1 MDAETGAG
9 VAARKNA
16 DLPVRIVSALVMIA
30 LSVGALVAG
39 EPWFGWFVLAVVLAT
54 LVEFVLLVVKATPN
68 ISYRLA
74 GILAG
79 TIYIGVAGY
88 MLSRF
93 PLPIVVGVIGAVI
106 FVDSFAYLFGRT
118 LGGPKIAPA
127 ISPSKTWA
135 GLLGGIVGATV
146 WIAGWI
152 YVVARSVAGETTMF
166 FDLSEAGQILGL
178 GAAVAVVAQ
187 AGDFLQSWLK
197 RKADPRSW
205 RRIRPDGRDDPRRA
219 AGRCPARG
227 GTLMRSISILGATG
241 SVGEQTLDLV
251 RRNPAEWNVVA
262 LTANSNVAALA
273 ATAREFGAQVAVVAD
288 ESRLGELRDA
298 LAGSGIEA
306 AAGRGALCEAASR
319 PVDMTVAA
327 IVGCAGLGPVM
338 AAIEQGGTI
347 ALANKEALVSAGEVM
362 TAAVARHGATLLPVD
377 SEHNAIF
384 QCLAGG
390 RIEDVRSIT
399 LTASGGPL
407 RTVDDLSAVTPEQA
421 IAHPNWDMGAKISV
435 DSATMFNKGLDQFEG
450 LELIEAHHLFPVGLN
465 RIRIVVHPQSVI
477 HSMVEYRDG
486 STLAQL
492 GPSDM
497 RVPIASC
504 LAWPARMDTPMAPLD
519 LPAIGEMSFFAP
531 DETRFPAT
539 RLAREAAEVG
549 GAAPAVLNAANEI
562 AVAAFLDRK
571 IAFSRI
577 AVVVE
582 DVLNQGELPEAPR
595 TLEDVLRVDEDARSR
610 ATRILEPA

>member
-1 MDAETGAG
+1 MT
-9 VAARKNA
+9 R
-16 DLPVRIVSALVMIA
+16 
-30 LSVGALVAG
+30 
-39 EPWFGWFVLAVVLAT
+39 
-54 LVEFVLLVVKATPN
+54 
-68 ISYRLA
+68 
-74 GILAG
+74 
-79 TIYIGVAGY
+79 TI
-88 MLSRF
+88 
-93 PLPIVVGVIGAVI
+93 
-106 FVDSFAYLFGRT
+106 T
-118 LGGPKIAPA
+118 
-127 ISPSKTWA
+127 
-135 GLLGGIVGATV
+135 
-146 WIAGWI
+146 
-152 YVVARSVAGETTMF
+152 
-166 FDLSEAGQILGL
+166 
-178 GAAVAVVAQ
+178 
-187 AGDFLQSWLK
+187 
-197 RKADPRSW
+197 
-205 RRIRPDGRDDPRRA
+205 
-219 AGRCPARG
+219 
-227 GTLMRSISILGATG
+227 ILGATG
-241 SVGEQTLDLV
+241 SVGTSTLDLV
-251 RRNPAEWNVVA
+251 RRNSDAWRVEA
-262 LTANSNVAALA
+262 LTAHSNVDDLA
-273 ATAREFGAQVAVVAD
+273 AQALEFRPKVAVIAD
-288 ESRLGELRDA
+288 EARYQELKSA
-298 LAGSGIEA
+298 LSGSGVEA
-306 AAGRGALCEAASR
+306 AAGRSALCDAAAQ
-319 PVDMTVAA
+319 PTDMVMAA
-327 IVGCAGLGPVM
+327 IVGCAGLAPVM
-338 AAIEQGGTI
+338 AAIKQGHTV

-362 TAAVARHGATLLPVD
+362 TAEVAKHGATLLPVD

-384 QCLAGG
+384 QCLQGG
-390 RIEDVRSIT
+390 QLADIRSIT

-407 RTVDDLSAVTPEQA
+407 RLVDDLHSVTPQEA

-435 DSATMFNKGLDQFEG
+435 DSATMFNKGL
-450 LELIEAHHLFPVGLN
+450 ELIEAHHLFPVGLDK
-465 RIRIVVHPQSVI
+465 IRIVVHPQSVI